1 MYKPLE
7 CLKGISRNP
16 DCIVAI
22 NDNLSKLAS
31 LLRAI
36 IGQLYRLSDLF
47 ILVSAKNFLI
57 FSTLVIL
64 IIRTH

>member
-1 MYKPLE
+1 MYKLLE

-16 DCIVAI
+16 DSTVAI
-22 NDNLSKLAS
+22 NDNLNNLAS

-36 IGQLYRLSDLF
+36 IGQLYRLSGLF
-47 ILVSAKNFLI
+47 ILVSAKNFLM